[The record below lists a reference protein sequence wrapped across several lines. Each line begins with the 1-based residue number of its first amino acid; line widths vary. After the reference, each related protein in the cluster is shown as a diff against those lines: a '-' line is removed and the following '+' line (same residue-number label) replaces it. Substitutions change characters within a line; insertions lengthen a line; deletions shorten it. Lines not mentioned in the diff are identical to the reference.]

1 MLATSLRLLFISF
14 IKVLIG
20 KEQFILKKILVYIT
34 TQKVPEFFNVKLYAM
49 NSACLTT
56 RNNLINKF
64 TISLF
69 NYP

>member
-1 MLATSLRLLFISF
+1 
-14 IKVLIG
+14 
-20 KEQFILKKILVYIT
+20 
-34 TQKVPEFFNVKLYAM
+34 M

-69 NYP
+69 NYPWGKCTLSAMVMHYVDSL